1 MAKNRNKKSKKCG
14 GGGVAAMDTSE
25 GAPAASTA
33 VGAPEPMDT
42 SEGKQTSSVSVALT
56 SINKKTEDIPVLKRL
71 DPKQTAQFFVSRKIK
86 KGVQIKRSQNVRK
99 MKAVARAISKNEK
112 AEEKVLKAKSK
123 KSRVQSAKSL
133 YD

>member
-56 SINKKTEDIPVLKRL
+56 SINKK
-71 DPKQTAQFFVSRKIK
+71 IK

>member
-1 MAKNRNKKSKKCG
+1 MAKNRNKKSKKGG

-25 GAPAASTA
+25 GAPAASTS

-42 SEGKQTSSVSVALT
+42 SEGKQTSSASVALT
-56 SINKKTEDIPVLKRL
+56 SINK
-71 DPKQTAQFFVSRKIK
+71 KIK